1 MKTEYRSKKS
11 DSVYAAVGEKDRA
24 FLQVTGHAATLP
36 KVKRIVDYV
45 RIGGGTFD
53 QVEFIARQ
61 LSHTY

>member
-1 MKTEYRSKKS
+1 MKTEYRSQKS
-11 DSVYAAVGEKDRA
+11 DSVYTAVGEKERA

-36 KVKRIVDYV
+36 KVKRIVDNV

>member
-24 FLQVTGHAATLP
+24 FLQVTGQARHLP
-36 KVKRIVDYV
+36 KVKRIVDNV
-45 RIGGGTFD
+45 RICGGTFD

>member
-1 MKTEYRSKKS
+1 MKTEYRSEKS
-11 DSVYAAVGEKDRA
+11 DSVYTAIGEKNRA
-24 FLQVTGHAATLP
+24 FLQVTGHAATIP
-36 KVKRIVDYV
+36 KVKRIMYNV

>member
-1 MKTEYRSKKS
+1 MTEHRSKKS

-24 FLQVTGHAATLP
+24 FLKVTGHAATLP
-36 KVKRIVDYV
+36 KVKRIVDNV

-53 QVEFIARQ
+53 QVDFIARQ